1 MIFHFMTLFKEYL
14 ELTKPRIVTMVLV
27 TSAMGFYLG
36 GKGEGD
42 IVTLIWLLA
51 GTALTCG
58 GSAALNNYLERDADA
73 LMHRTRN
80 RALVTGTIDPEY
92 AKLFGITLSLVGT
105 VMLVVHVNLLSGFLA
120 LLTVFLYVFLY
131 TPLKRTTPLNTVIG
145 AIPGALP
152 PMGGWAA
159 ATGSIGIGGWILFLI
174 MFVWQ
179 HPHFFAIAW
188 MYKDDYKDG
197 GFKMLPVV
205 DPTGESTFR
214 AIMYTTIALIPV
226 SFLPTLFGLSGYV
239 YLSGAMILGLYML
252 CYGVKL
258 SRSGTIL
265 DARKLLRASIVYL
278 PVLLILIIGD
288 KTF

>member
-1 MIFHFMTLFKEYL
+1 MNLIKEYI

-27 TSAMGFYLG
+27 TSAMGYYLG
-36 GKGEGD
+36 GKGEAS
-42 IVTLIWLLA
+42 IMTLFWLLF

-58 GSAALNNYLERDADA
+58 GSTALNNYLERDVDA
-73 LMHRTRN
+73 LMHRTKN

-105 VMLVVHVNLLSGFLA
+105 VILVVHVNLLSGFLA

-131 TPLKRTTPLNTVIG
+131 TPLKRTTPFNTVIG

-188 MYKDDYKDG
+188 MYKDDYRNG

-205 DPTGESTFR
+205 DPSGESTFK
-214 AIMYTTIALIPV
+214 AIIYTSIALIPI
-226 SFLPTLFGLSGYV
+226 SFLPTIFGLSGFIYFT
-239 YLSGAMILGLYML
+239 GALFLGLYML
-252 CYGVKL
+252 HYGIQL
-258 SRSGTIL
+258 SRSGTVM

-278 PVLLILIIGD
+278 PVLLMLIVGD